1 MNPAV
6 QTMFLAKQKQ
16 EDNRACCD
24 CGERNPKW
32 ASVGH
37 GTFICLD
44 CSGTHRS
51 LGVHISFVQSTTL
64 DTWKS
69 QRQVRKM
76 KLASGNAAFNDFLRA
91 RGVPEEVIHGRPGTT
106 DPARLRRKY
115 HSHAAELWRERL
127 DALVDG
133 VEWIEPEPVEYAD
146 LAPAS
151 PDAGR
156 QRSPSDSPG
165 QSFLK
170 SLIRGSSGA
179 ARSPPQLRAK
189 PKRGSDGLF
198 DATCAP
204 TAGRLT
210 YAPGPGTQPARSF
223 SKRSAL
229 PSTHEGCEPFRIRSE
244 PPVPY
249 GLGP

>member
-16 EDNRACCD
+16 EGNRACCD

-127 DALVDG
+127 EALVDQG
-133 VEWIEPEPVEYAD
+133 
-146 LAPAS
+146 
-151 PDAGR
+151 
-156 QRSPSDSPG
+156 
-165 QSFLK
+165 
-170 SLIRGSSGA
+170 GA
-179 ARSPPQLRAK
+179 CSI
-189 PKRGSDGLF
+189 S
-198 DATCAP
+198 
-204 TAGRLT
+204 
-210 YAPGPGTQPARSF
+210 
-223 SKRSAL
+223 
-229 PSTHEGCEPFRIRSE
+229 
-244 PPVPY
+244 
-249 GLGP
+249 